1 MYTAVLVK
9 YYPHMWV
16 AFVFVVHQNPVVLT
30 LYNPYNLNLRF
41 VVLSTNPSVVAVT
54 PARGN
59 LTRQSS
65 VQLIVK
71 ARPSQAF
78 NQPNSQL
85 INQNNQ
91 IALRVDLT
99 NDRDEVVGQ
108 QTLPVKNL
116 PSFGQSIEQANL
128 PQIKTRDNIQVVSS
142 HYKLWLVTKC
152 SSTYS
157 LSDCLFCSRYLYLI
171 PPNHRYLCIHFHW
184 SPVCYRWP

>member
-1 MYTAVLVK
+1 MDLHTIMYLAVLVN

-41 VVLSTNPSVVAVT
+41 VVLSTNPNVVAVT

-78 NQPNSQL
+78 NQPNNQL

-128 PQIKTRDNIQVVSS
+128 PQIKTRDNIQIVSS
-142 HYKLWLVTKC
+142 HYKL
-152 SSTYS
+152 
-157 LSDCLFCSRYLYLI
+157 
-171 PPNHRYLCIHFHW
+171 
-184 SPVCYRWP
+184 